1 MIIYILDKNKIEK
14 YKLPQKLD
22 ELFVINYYLEG
33 STEKVLINIEQVNN
47 DLIVKSNGSVNIIEN
62 NIWSNK
68 KLEEYTIITAQIAET
83 KENIFLY
90 YKPILETNF
99 LTVPLSKEKIS
110 IGSNNDCDIIYK
122 KNNTLDVHAEI
133 VKNNNNYYI
142 QSSNQT
148 FIYLNKKR
156 VIGEK
161 LKLGD
166 SIFVNGL
173 MITFMGSFLRIN
185 NPRNEVILKDK
196 IIKYDVPTKD
206 NTRYVQLSEED
217 SNLKLYDDNEYF
229 FHTPYL
235 KNVLNVE
242 EIQIDSPP
250 ASQAT
255 EEVPLLLSLG
265 SSLTMVAFS
274 LVSGYNVVS
283 SLIDKSKTLMELI
296 PQILTCLSMIVGS
309 LIVPRL
315 LKNYQKKK
323 KKQREQLRQTKFT
336 EYLNG
341 KAEEIK
347 LILINQEQTMKLN
360 YLSTKE
366 CYLKIINKNKNLWQR
381 EIADS
386 DFLTVRLGIGT
397 VDAKLKITA
406 PEKHFTLDDDN
417 LREQVYKLVENSKK
431 INNVPITFSLVD
443 KNISAIINSRGI
455 DYIFLKSLI
464 IQLVS
469 YHSSGDL
476 KLVFFVQDSKEEYW
490 QFVKYLPHVWN
501 DEKSVRFFAS
511 NIDDM
516 KILSSYL
523 EEEYKNRIAK
533 KETSQEENGQMFDK
547 NNKYKNFSQ
556 YYLIISDNCKLIKDL
571 PIISNILNRSDNIG
585 FSILFADSTL
595 KNLPNE
601 CSSFIVIDNNQGQI
615 IEKNVEEQKQ
625 TKFNVEENI
634 DYDMEPVSQVLSNIP
649 ILSSDGKSELP
660 TSISFLEM
668 YNVGRIEH
676 LNILNRW
683 ENNNPVISLKAPV
696 GVHANKDLFDLDL
709 HEKYHGPHGLI
720 AGSTGSGKSEFI
732 ITFILSLAINY
743 HPYEVQFVLIDYKG
757 GGLAGAFENRET
769 GVRIPHLIGTITNL
783 DTSEMNRTLV
793 SIQSELKRRQEKF
806 NKVRDMLGE
815 STIDIY
821 KYQKLYREGTIK
833 EPIAHLF
840 IISDEFA
847 ELKKQ
852 QPEFMSE
859 LISIA
864 RIGRSLGVHLILA
877 TQKPSGVVNDQIWSN
892 SKFKVCLKVQDRSD
906 SMEVLKRPDAASI
919 KEVGRFI
926 LQVGYDEYFDIGQS
940 GWAGARY
947 NPTDVVVKKI
957 DDSISFIN
965 NIGYVTTS
973 INTEIKENK
982 SNATGDQLTNITKYI
997 ISLSE
1002 KNNIKTS
1009 KLWLDSIPEIILLN
1023 DIIRKYNYQS
1033 KPFLINP
1040 IIGEYDVPSSQYQG
1054 PLMLDLT
1061 NEGNT
1066 LIYGRTGSGK
1076 ENLISTIVYSSC
1088 LTHGPNEINYYIC
1101 DFGTESLKMLRR
1113 LPQVGDILLIDDSEK
1128 IIKLF
1133 NKVSSEIE
1141 RRKELFSDYSGSY
1154 NEYIKNSGKT
1164 EPLIT
1169 IVINNYEAFT
1179 ESYGNVA
1186 ELIYPFIRDGNKYGI
1201 VFIIS
1206 STSINAVRSRVV
1218 QNFNNKIT
1226 LRLPNDAD
1234 YRSVLNSPR
1243 GLYPADKFGR
1253 GLVAMNKTA
1262 YEFQTALISEKE
1274 NINNTIKEVGNKMLE
1289 YYKQERAPKI
1299 PVLPNIV
1306 TTDMIFNETEGL
1318 TGLPLGVEKESL
1330 ETYIWDFLLNPVT
1343 LISSVDI
1350 ERHIYFANA
1359 LLKELVMTKNVKI
1372 KIIDAIEYFKSIY
1385 SGVFYYLD
1393 NFDEVLKQI
1402 YEELQA
1408 ENNNEHNTIYII
1420 TGIGKLKEKLNE
1432 DGKIYYIK
1440 IFDSLNKYQ
1449 KSRFIFIDNY
1459 DNYRNIQIEEWYRTH
1474 VDNTFG
1480 IWLGEDV
1487 STQSI
1492 INIKNIDLNDKRLNF
1507 PYMAFAVYKGRYMI
1521 LKYVTEGVNI
1531 DEK

>member
-1 MIIYILDKNKIEK
+1 MIIYILDKNKIVK
-14 YKLPQKLD
+14 FKLPQKLE
-22 ELFVINYYLEG
+22 ELFVISYYPEG

-68 KLEEYTIITAQIAET
+68 KLEEYTIISAQVAET

-90 YKPILETNF
+90 YKPLVETSF
-99 LTVPLSKEKIS
+99 LNIPLSKEKIL
-110 IGSNNDCDIIYK
+110 IGSSDECDIIYK
-122 KNNTLDVHAEI
+122 KNKTLDIHAEI
-133 VKNNNNYYI
+133 IKNDNTYFI
-142 QSSNQT
+142 QSMNGT
-148 FIYLNKKR
+148 FIYLNKR
-156 VIGEK
+156 RISGEK

-166 SIFVNGL
+166 SIFINGL

-185 NPRNEVILKDK
+185 NPKNEVLSRDK
-196 IIKYDVPTKD
+196 ITRFDVPTRD
-206 NTRYVQLSEED
+206 NTKFIPISESEI
-217 SNLKLYDDNEYF
+217 NLKLYEDSEYF

-235 KNVLNVE
+235 KNVINTE
-242 EIQIDSPP
+242 EIQIDQPP
-250 ASQAT
+250 APQT
-255 EEVPLLLSLG
+255 IEDVPLLLSIG
-265 SSLTMVAFS
+265 SSLTMAS
-274 LVSGYNVVS
+274 YSIISGYNIIVN
-283 SLIDKSKTLMELI
+283 LINKTKTVIELL
-296 PQILTCLSMIVGS
+296 PQILTCLAMIIGS
-309 LIVPRL
+309 IIVPRL
-315 LKNYQKKK
+315 LKAYQKKR
-323 KKQREQLRQTKFT
+323 KKQREALRQKKFT
-336 EYLNG
+336 DYLNK
-341 KAEEIK
+341 KAEDIK
-347 LILINQEQTMKLN
+347 LILINQSQAMKLN

-366 CYLKIINKNKNLWQR
+366 CYIKIISKNKNLWQR
-381 EIADS
+381 EIGDS
-386 DFLTVRLGIGT
+386 DFLTIRLGIGS
-397 VDAKLKITA
+397 VDAKLKINA
-406 PEKHFTLDDDN
+406 PEQHFTLDDDN
-417 LREQVYKLVENSKK
+417 LRDKVYNLVENSKK
-431 INNVPITFSLVD
+431 LNDVPIIFSLLD
-443 KNISAIINSRGI
+443 KNISAIINNRGI
-455 DYIFLKSLI
+455 DYTFLKNLLI
-464 IQLVS
+464 QIIS

-476 KLVFFVQDSKEEYW
+476 KIVFFVQESKEEYW
-490 QFVKYLPHVWN
+490 EYVKYLPHIWN
-501 DEKSVRFFAS
+501 DEKTVRFFAS
-511 NIDDM
+511 NTDDM
-516 KILSSYL
+516 KIISSYL
-523 EEEYKNRIAK
+523 EEEYKNRISK
-533 KETSQEENGQMFDK
+533 KDTNSKDDNPESNS
-547 NNKYKNFSQ
+547 NYKYKNFSP
-556 YYLIISDNCKLIKDL
+556 YYLIISDNCKMIKDL
-571 PIISNILNRSDNIG
+571 PIISNILNRNDNIG

-601 CSSFIVIDNNQGQI
+601 CSSFIVIDNNSGQI
-615 IEKNVEEQKQ
+615 MEKNVEEQKQ
-625 TKFNVEENI
+625 IKFKLEENI
-634 DYDMEPVSQVLSNIP
+634 NYDMEPVSQILSNIP

-683 ENNNPVISLKAPV
+683 ENNNPVISLRAPV
-696 GVHANKDLFDLDL
+696 GVHANKDIFDLDL

-757 GGLAGAFENRET
+757 GGLAGAFENRDT
-769 GVRIPHLIGTITNL
+769 GIRIPHLIGTITNL

-806 NKVRDMLGE
+806 NKIRDMLGE

-840 IISDEFA
+840 IICDEFA

-864 RIGRSLGVHLILA
+864 RIGRSLGIHLILA
-877 TQKPSGVVNDQIWSN
+877 TQKPSGIVNDQIWSN
-892 SKFKVCLKVQDRSD
+892 SKFKICLKVQDRSD
-906 SMEVLKRPDAASI
+906 SMEVLKKPDAASI

-965 NIGYVTTS
+965 NVGYVTNS
-973 INTEIKENK
+973 INTEIKETT
-982 SNATGDQLTNITKYI
+982 SNVTGDQLTNITKYI

-1002 KNNIKTS
+1002 KNNIKTT
-1009 KLWLDSIPEIILLN
+1009 KLWLDSIPEVILLN
-1023 DIIRKYNYQS
+1023 DIIKKYNYKSQ
-1033 KPFLINP
+1033 PYIINP

-1054 PLMLDLT
+1054 ALTLNLT

-1076 ENLISTIVYSSC
+1076 ENLISTIVYSTC
-1088 LTHGPNEINYYIC
+1088 LTHGPNEINFYIC

-1113 LPQVGDILLIDDSEK
+1113 LPQVGDILLIDDLEK

-1133 NKVSSEIE
+1133 NKISSEIE

-1154 NEYIKNSGKT
+1154 VEYIRNNEKK

-1169 IVINNYEAFT
+1169 VIINNYEAFI
-1179 ESYGNVA
+1179 ESYGNIS
-1186 ELIYPFIRDGNKYGI
+1186 EQIYPFIRDGNKYGI

-1206 STSINAVRSRVV
+1206 STSISAVRNRIV

-1226 LRLPNDAD
+1226 LRLPNDTD
-1234 YRSVLNSPR
+1234 YRAILNSPR
-1243 GLYPADKFGR
+1243 GLYPSDKFGR
-1253 GLVAMNKTA
+1253 GLIAMNKTA

-1274 NINNTIKEVGNKMLE
+1274 NINTTIKEVGNRMSE

-1299 PVLPNIV
+1299 PVLPKIV

-1318 TGLPLGVEKESL
+1318 TGIPLGIEKETL

-1343 LISSVDI
+1343 LISAIDI
-1350 ERHIYFANA
+1350 EKHIYFANA

-1372 KIIDAIEYFKSIY
+1372 KIIDVIEYFKSIY
-1385 SGVFYYLD
+1385 SGVFYYQD
-1393 NFDEVLKQI
+1393 NFDEALKLI
-1402 YEELQA
+1402 YNELQI
-1408 ENNNEHNTIYII
+1408 ENNNDHNTIYII

-1432 DGKIYYIK
+1432 EGKAYYSK
-1440 IFDSLNKYQ
+1440 IFNNLNKYQ

-1487 STQSI
+1487 SIQSI
-1492 INIKNIDLNDKRLNF
+1492 INIKNIDLNDKKLNF
-1507 PYMAFAVYKGRYMI
+1507 PYIAFAVYKGRYMI

-1531 DEK
+1531 NEK